1 MYKEFV
7 NKYLTNVKWYEDKN
21 YQVEGL
27 LNNSNKYYKFDIR
40 YLNDFPQNKT
50 GKLIDSDSTA
60 DKVLFE
66 DDKNWILIDVE
77 EFVKYMIKH
86 NLREIKVEELLL
98 NIDWNIILP
107 KK

>member
-7 NKYLTNVKWYEDKN
+7 KKYLTNVKWYKDKN

-40 YLNDFPQNKT
+40 YLSDFPQNKT
-50 GKLIDSDSTA
+50 GKFIDSDSKA

-66 DDKNWILIDVE
+66 DAKNWILIDVE
-77 EFVKYMIKH
+77 EFIKYMTKH
-86 NLREIKVEELLL
+86 NLKEIKVEELLF